1 MCLSLELC
9 APLSIKEIAD
19 LLSQNTFI
27 GLLGI
32 PKLNCQQK
40 IKLRPNYLPLC
51 CMQCTKLHCELH
63 NTTLF
68 LSQTKKQPFHQIGIC
83 IDL

>member
-9 APLSIKEIAD
+9 APLFIKEIAY

-40 IKLRPNYLPLC
+40 IKLNPDQITYHCAACNVLSSIVNSATQPCFLLKPRNNYS
-51 CMQCTKLHCELH
+51 TK
-63 NTTLF
+63 
-68 LSQTKKQPFHQIGIC
+68 
-83 IDL
+83 